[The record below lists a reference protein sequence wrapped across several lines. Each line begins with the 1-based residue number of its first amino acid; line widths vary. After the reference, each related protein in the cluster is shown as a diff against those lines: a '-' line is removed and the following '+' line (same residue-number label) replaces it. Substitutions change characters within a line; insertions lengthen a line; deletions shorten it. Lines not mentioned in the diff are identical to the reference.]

1 MDQSECTDN
10 HRVAAALSEALRGT
24 VAAQFEL
31 AVILEEEQEDY
42 ELATAW
48 YQKAAQQ
55 GHTEAAFRA
64 GLLCLRSESRREP
77 EAVYWLSQ
85 AANAGHPSAQYNL
98 ALVHEQGLGVKV
110 DPDEALKWHR
120 IAALQGHSQ
129 SKQKLEKLNEWLGS
143 FS

>member
-1 MDQSECTDN
+1 MDVSECAN
-10 HRVAAALSEALRGT
+10 NRPASAALSEALRGT

-31 AVILEEEQEDY
+31 AVILEEQDL

-64 GLLCLRSESRREP
+64 GLLCLKSELRRQP

-85 AANAGHPSAQYNL
+85 AANAGHLSAQYNL
-98 ALVHEQGLGVKV
+98 GLVHEKGLGVKV
-110 DPDEALKWHR
+110 DPEEALKWHR
-120 IAALQGHSQ
+120 IAARQGHAAA
-129 SKQKLEKLNEWLGS
+129 KEKLERLNEYLGL

>member
-1 MDQSECTDN
+1 MDYSGCEDN
-10 HRVAAALSEALRGT
+10 QRAAATLSEALRGA
-24 VAAQFEL
+24 VSAQFEL

-48 YQKAAQQ
+48 FQKAALQ

-64 GLLCLRSESRREP
+64 GLLCLREDARREP

-85 AANAGHPSAQYNL
+85 AANAGHSSAQYNL
-98 ALVHEQGLGVKV
+98 GLVHEKGLGVKV

-120 IAALQGHSQ
+120 RAAHQGHVEA
-129 SKQKLEKLNEWLGS
+129 KEKLERLNEWLGL